1 MYLVNVSSKLE
12 AVSRVYEIGEKS
24 HSLLDH
30 PCISATSQPI
40 AIKFYIIEVGEWLH

>member
-1 MYLVNVSSKLE
+1 MYLVNESSKLE

-30 PCISATSQPI
+30 PRKANISLA
-40 AIKFYIIEVGEWLH
+40 